1 MPPFPID
8 RYLLPETPIEAPAGF
23 TEVRQNL
30 TAGLPHRVELGAGVH
45 AVLILPTGLARQWL
59 ATDPLAVVSTSA
71 DDLTPRPAPPAT
83 PRTPALVGRV
93 PLRLVVRQGTR
104 ILGSVPLA
112 AGLRRVCPDA
122 GPPVD
127 ATAPPARAAAPVAV
141 EVVVLAWLLHAGTV
155 RGSGDYGSTLT
166 LAWRPADRAVDTFGP
181 PPINEFV
188 WRRRPPAQR
197 VESELGPGRLRYRY
211 LLDKKMRRV
220 LR

>member
-8 RYLLPETPIEAPAGF
+8 RYLLPETPIEVPDGF
-23 TEVRQNL
+23 TEVRQRL

-59 ATDPLAVVSTSA
+59 HTDPLAVVSGSA
-71 DDLTPRPAPPAT
+71 DDLAPRPAPPAV
-83 PRTPALVGRV
+83 PPPPALAGRV

-122 GPPVD
+122 GPAVAAGSTPV
-127 ATAPPARAAAPVAV
+127 TV
-141 EVVVLAWLLHAGTV
+141 EVVVLSWLLHAGTV
-155 RGSGDYGSTLT
+155 RGSGDYGSSIA
-166 LAWRPADRAVDTFGP
+166 LAWRRADRAADEFGP

-211 LLDKKMRRV
+211 LLDKKLRRV

>member
-8 RYLLPETPIEAPAGF
+8 RYLLPETPVEVPDGF
-23 TEVRQNL
+23 TEVRQSL

-59 ATDPLAVVSTSA
+59 NTDPLAVVSSSA
-71 DDLTPRPAPPAT
+71 DDLAPRPAPPAT
-83 PRTPALVGRV
+83 PRAPALVGRV

-112 AGLRRVCPDA
+112 TGLRRVCPDT
-122 GPPVD
+122 GPSTGPS
-127 ATAPPARAAAPVAV
+127 TAV
-141 EVVVLAWLLHAGTV
+141 ELLVLAWLLHAGTV

-166 LAWRPADRAVDTFGP
+166 LAWRPADRAVDQFGP

-197 VESELGPGRLRYRY
+197 VESELGPGKLRYRY

>member
-8 RYLLPETPIEAPAGF
+8 RYLLPETPIEVPDGF

-59 ATDPLAVVSTSA
+59 ATDPLAVVSSSA
-71 DDLTPRPAPPAT
+71 DDLAPRPAPTAAP
-83 PRTPALVGRV
+83 PLPALVGRV

-104 ILGSVPLA
+104 ILGSVPVA
-112 AGLRRVCPDA
+112 TGLRRVCPDA
-122 GPPVD
+122 GTP
-127 ATAPPARAAAPVAV
+127 TAPGGTPVAV
-141 EVVVLAWLLHAGTV
+141 EVLVLAWLLHAGTV
-155 RGSGDYGSTLT
+155 RGSGDYGSQLT
-166 LAWRPADRAVDTFGP
+166 VAWRRTDRAVDQFGP

-197 VESELGPGRLRYRY
+197 VESDLGPGRLRYRY

>member
-1 MPPFPID
+1 MPQFPID
-8 RYLLPETPIEAPAGF
+8 RYLLPEAPVEVPDGF
-23 TEVRQNL
+23 TEVRQAL
-30 TAGLPHRVELGAGVH
+30 TAGVPHRVELGAGVH

-59 ATDPLAVVSTSA
+59 DTDPLAVVSSSA
-71 DDLTPRPAPPAT
+71 DDLAPRPAPPAT
-83 PRTPALVGRV
+83 PRPPALVGRV

-104 ILGSVPLA
+104 ILGSLPLA

-122 GPPVD
+122 GPTTGPTPTV
-127 ATAPPARAAAPVAV
+127 V
-141 EVVVLAWLLHAGTV
+141 ELLVLSWLLHAGTV
-155 RGSGDYGSTLT
+155 RGSGDYGSSLA
-166 LAWRPADRAVDTFGP
+166 LAWRRADRAVDQFGP

-211 LLDKKMRRV
+211 LLDKKLRRV

>member
-8 RYLLPETPIEAPAGF
+8 RYLVPETPIEVPAGF
-23 TEVRQNL
+23 TEIRQSL

-59 ATDPLAVVSTSA
+59 DTDPLAVVSTSA
-71 DDLTPRPAPPAT
+71 DDLAPRSTPPTTPRPPV
-83 PRTPALVGRV
+83 LVGRV

-104 ILGSVPLA
+104 ILGSVPLC

-122 GPPVD
+122 GPS
-127 ATAPPARAAAPVAV
+127 ASGSAPVAV
-141 EVVVLAWLLHAGTV
+141 ELLVLTWLLHAGTV
-155 RGSGDYGSTLT
+155 RGSGDYGSSIA
-166 LAWRPADRAVDTFGP
+166 LAWRRADRAVDQFGP

-197 VESELGPGRLRYRY
+197 IESELGAGKLRYRY
-211 LLDKKMRRV
+211 LLDKKLRRV

>member
-1 MPPFPID
+1 MPQFPID
-8 RYLLPETPIEAPAGF
+8 RYLLPETPVEVPDGF
-23 TEVRQNL
+23 TEVRQSL

-59 ATDPLAVVSTSA
+59 HTDPLAVVSTSA
-71 DDLTPRPAPPAT
+71 DDLAPRPAPPAV
-83 PRTPALVGRV
+83 PPPPALVGRV

-122 GPPVD
+122 GPAV
-127 ATAPPARAAAPVAV
+127 ATGAAPIAV
-141 EVVVLAWLLHAGTV
+141 EVVVLGWLLHAGTV
-155 RGSGDYGSTLT
+155 RGSGDYGSSIA
-166 LAWRPADRAVDTFGP
+166 LAWRRADRATDQFGP

-188 WRRRPPAQR
+188 WRRRSPAQR

-211 LLDKKMRRV
+211 LLDKKLRRV

>member
-8 RYLLPETPIEAPAGF
+8 RYLLPETPVEVPDGF
-23 TEVRQNL
+23 TEVRQSL

-71 DDLTPRPAPPAT
+71 DDLAPRPAPAAT
-83 PRTPALVGRV
+83 PRPPALVGRV

-122 GPPVD
+122 GPSSVTPS
-127 ATAPPARAAAPVAV
+127 APVAV

-155 RGSGDYGSTLT
+155 RGSGDYGSSLT
-166 LAWRPADRAVDTFGP
+166 LAWRPADRAADHFGP

-197 VESELGPGRLRYRY
+197 VESELGPGKLRYRY

>member
-8 RYLLPETPIEAPAGF
+8 RYLLPETPIEVPDGF
-23 TEVRQNL
+23 TEVRQGL
-30 TAGLPHRVELGAGVH
+30 TAGLPHRLELGAGVH

-59 ATDPLAVVSTSA
+59 STDPLAVVSSSA
-71 DDLTPRPAPPAT
+71 DDLAPRPAPTAT
-83 PRTPALVGRV
+83 SRPPALVGRV

-112 AGLRRVCPDA
+112 TGLRRVCPDA
-122 GPPVD
+122 GTP
-127 ATAPPARAAAPVAV
+127 AAAGGTPVAV
-141 EVVVLAWLLHAGTV
+141 EVLVLAWLLHAGTV
-155 RGSGDYGSTLT
+155 RGSGDYGSYLT
-166 LAWRPADRAVDTFGP
+166 VAWRPADRAVDQFGP

-197 VESELGPGRLRYRY
+197 VESDLGPARLRYRY

>member
-8 RYLLPETPIEAPAGF
+8 RYLLPETPIEVPPGF
-23 TEVRQNL
+23 TEVRQSL

-59 ATDPLAVVSTSA
+59 NTDPLAVVSSSA

-83 PRTPALVGRV
+83 PRAPALVGRV

-122 GPPVD
+122 GTPVD
-127 ATAPPARAAAPVAV
+127 PAGTTPVAV

-166 LAWRPADRAVDTFGP
+166 VAWRPADRAVDTFGP

>member
-8 RYLLPETPIEAPAGF
+8 RYLLPETPVEVPDGF
-23 TEVRQNL
+23 TEVRQSL

-59 ATDPLAVVSTSA
+59 NTDPLAVVSSSA
-71 DDLTPRPAPPAT
+71 DDLAPRPAPPAT
-83 PRTPALVGRV
+83 PRAPALVGRV
-93 PLRLVVRQGTR
+93 PLRLVVRQGAR

-112 AGLRRVCPDA
+112 TGLRRVCPDA
-122 GPPVD
+122 GPSTGPS
-127 ATAPPARAAAPVAV
+127 TAV
-141 EVVVLAWLLHAGTV
+141 ELLVLAWLLHAGTV

-166 LAWRPADRAVDTFGP
+166 LAWRPADRAVDQFGP

-197 VESELGPGRLRYRY
+197 VESELGPGKLRYRY

>member
-8 RYLLPETPIEAPAGF
+8 RYLLPETPVEVPDGF
-23 TEVRQNL
+23 TEVRQSL

-59 ATDPLAVVSTSA
+59 NTDPLAVVSSSA
-71 DDLTPRPAPPAT
+71 DDLASRPAPPAV
-83 PRTPALVGRV
+83 PPPPALVGRV

-122 GPPVD
+122 GPAVSTGSTPI
-127 ATAPPARAAAPVAV
+127 AV
-141 EVVVLAWLLHAGTV
+141 EVVVLGWLLHAGTV
-155 RGSGDYGSTLT
+155 RGSGDYGSSVA
-166 LAWRPADRAVDTFGP
+166 LAWRRADRAADQFGP

-211 LLDKKMRRV
+211 LLDKKLRRV

>member
-8 RYLLPETPIEAPAGF
+8 RYLLPETPVEVPDGF
-23 TEVRQNL
+23 TEVRQSL

-59 ATDPLAVVSTSA
+59 NTDPLAVVSSSA
-71 DDLTPRPAPPAT
+71 DDLAPRPAPPAV
-83 PRTPALVGRV
+83 PPPPALVGRV

-122 GPPVD
+122 GPAVA
-127 ATAPPARAAAPVAV
+127 ATAQPARAATPIVV
-141 EVVVLAWLLHAGTV
+141 EVVVLGWLLHAGTV
-155 RGSGDYGSTLT
+155 RGSGDYGSSIA
-166 LAWRPADRAVDTFGP
+166 LAWRRADRAADQFGP

-211 LLDKKMRRV
+211 LLDKKLRRV

>member
-8 RYLLPETPIEAPAGF
+8 RYLLPETPIEVPAGF
-23 TEVRQNL
+23 TEVRQSL
-30 TAGLPHRVELGAGVH
+30 TAGLPHRVELGGGVH

-71 DDLTPRPAPPAT
+71 DDLMPRPAPPAT

-122 GPPVD
+122 GPA
-127 ATAPPARAAAPVAV
+127 ATNGSTPVAV

>member
-8 RYLLPETPIEAPAGF
+8 RYLLPETPVEVPDGF

-30 TAGLPHRVELGAGVH
+30 TAGLPHRVELGDGVH

-71 DDLTPRPAPPAT
+71 DDLTPRPAPPAAA
-83 PRTPALVGRV
+83 PPPALVGRV
-93 PLRLVVRQGTR
+93 PLRLVVRHGTR

-122 GPPVD
+122 GAPTTT
-127 ATAPPARAAAPVAV
+127 TAPPIAV
-141 EVVVLAWLLHAGTV
+141 EVLVLTWLLHAGTV
-155 RGSGDYGSTLT
+155 RGSGDYGSSIAV
-166 LAWRPADRAVDTFGP
+166 AWRRADRAVDQFGP

-197 VESELGPGRLRYRY
+197 VESELGPARLRYRY
-211 LLDKKMRRV
+211 LLDKKLRRV

>member
-8 RYLLPETPIEAPAGF
+8 RYLLPETPVEVPDGF
-23 TEVRQNL
+23 TEVRQSL

-59 ATDPLAVVSTSA
+59 HTDPLAVVSSSA
-71 DDLTPRPAPPAT
+71 DDLAPRPAPSAA
-83 PRTPALVGRV
+83 PRPPALVGRV

-122 GPPVD
+122 GLSSD
-127 ATAPPARAAAPVAV
+127 AGVGAPVAV
-141 EVVVLAWLLHAGTV
+141 ELLVLSWLLHAGTV
-155 RGSGDYGSTLT
+155 RGSGDYGSSIA
-166 LAWRPADRAVDTFGP
+166 LAWRRADRAMDQFGP

-197 VESELGPGRLRYRY
+197 VESELGPARLRYRY
-211 LLDKKMRRV
+211 LLDKKLRRV

>member
-8 RYLLPETPIEAPAGF
+8 RYLLPETPIEVPDGF
-23 TEVRQNL
+23 TEVRQSL

-59 ATDPLAVVSTSA
+59 DTDPLAVVSSSA
-71 DDLTPRPAPPAT
+71 DDLAPRPAPPAT
-83 PRTPALVGRV
+83 PQAPALVGRV

-112 AGLRRVCPDA
+112 TGLRRVCPDA
-122 GPPVD
+122 GL
-127 ATAPPARAAAPVAV
+127 ATEAGPSTAV
-141 EVVVLAWLLHAGTV
+141 EVLVLAWLLHAGTV
-155 RGSGDYGSTLT
+155 RGSGDYGSTVT
-166 LAWRPADRAVDTFGP
+166 LAWRPADRAVDQFGP

>member
-8 RYLLPETPIEAPAGF
+8 RYLLPETPIEVPAGF
-23 TEVRQNL
+23 TEVRQSL

-45 AVLILPTGLARQWL
+45 GVLILPTGLARQWL
-59 ATDPLAVVSTSA
+59 DTDPLAVVSSSA
-71 DDLTPRPAPPAT
+71 DDLAPRPAPPAT
-83 PRTPALVGRV
+83 PRPPALVGRV
-93 PLRLVVRQGTR
+93 PLRLVVRQGTQ

-122 GPPVD
+122 GPPAAD
-127 ATAPPARAAAPVAV
+127 AAAPAPVAV
-141 EVVVLAWLLHAGTV
+141 ELLVLSWLLHAGTV
-155 RGSGDYGSTLT
+155 RGSGDYGSSVT
-166 LAWRPADRAVDTFGP
+166 LAWRPADRAVDRFGP

-197 VESELGPGRLRYRY
+197 VESELGPGKLRYRY
-211 LLDKKMRRV
+211 LLDKKLRRV

>member
-8 RYLLPETPIEAPAGF
+8 RYLLPETPVEVPEGF
-23 TEVRQNL
+23 TEVRQSL

-59 ATDPLAVVSTSA
+59 ATDPLAVVSSSA
-71 DDLTPRPAPPAT
+71 DDLAPRPAPPSA
-83 PRTPALVGRV
+83 PPPPALVGRV

-122 GPPVD
+122 GLTTD
-127 ATAPPARAAAPVAV
+127 TGSSTAAGSAPIAV
-141 EVVVLAWLLHAGTV
+141 ELLVLTWLLHAGTV
-155 RGSGDYGSTLT
+155 RGSGDYGSSIV
-166 LAWRPADRAVDTFGP
+166 LAWRRADRAADEFGP
-181 PPINEFV
+181 PPINQFV

-211 LLDKKMRRV
+211 LLDKKLRRV

>member
-8 RYLLPETPIEAPAGF
+8 RYLLPETPIEVPDGF
-23 TEVRQNL
+23 TEVRQSL

-59 ATDPLAVVSTSA
+59 DTDPLAVVTSSA
-71 DDLTPRPAPPAT
+71 DDLAPRPAPPAV
-83 PRTPALVGRV
+83 PRPPALVGRV

-104 ILGSVPLA
+104 ILGSLPLA

-122 GPPVD
+122 GPS
-127 ATAPPARAAAPVAV
+127 TTTGAAPVAV

-155 RGSGDYGSTLT
+155 RGSGDYGSSVT
-166 LAWRPADRAVDTFGP
+166 LAWRPADRAVDQFGP

-197 VESELGPGRLRYRY
+197 VESELGPGKLRYRY
-211 LLDKKMRRV
+211 LLDKKLRRV

>member
-8 RYLLPETPIEAPAGF
+8 RYLLPETPIEVPDGF
-23 TEVRQNL
+23 TEVRQSL

-59 ATDPLAVVSTSA
+59 DTDPLAVVSSSA
-71 DDLTPRPAPPAT
+71 DDLAPRPAPQATAPA
-83 PRTPALVGRV
+83 PALVGRV

-112 AGLRRVCPDA
+112 TGLRRVCPDA
-122 GPPVD
+122 GLTTD
-127 ATAPPARAAAPVAV
+127 ANPSAAV
-141 EVVVLAWLLHAGTV
+141 EVLVLTWLLHAGTV

-166 LAWRPADRAVDTFGP
+166 LAWRPADRAVDQFGP

>member
-8 RYLLPETPIEAPAGF
+8 RYLLPETPVEVPDGF
-23 TEVRQNL
+23 TEVRQSL

-59 ATDPLAVVSTSA
+59 NTDPLAVVSSSA
-71 DDLTPRPAPPAT
+71 DDLAPRPAPPAVL
-83 PRTPALVGRV
+83 PPPALVGRV
-93 PLRLVVRQGTR
+93 PLRLVVRQGMR

-122 GPPVD
+122 GPSTGP
-127 ATAPPARAAAPVAV
+127 APIVV
-141 EVVVLAWLLHAGTV
+141 ELLVLGWLLHAGTV
-155 RGSGDYGSTLT
+155 RGSGDYGSSLA
-166 LAWRPADRAVDTFGP
+166 LAWRRADRAVDQFGP

-211 LLDKKMRRV
+211 LLDKKLRRV